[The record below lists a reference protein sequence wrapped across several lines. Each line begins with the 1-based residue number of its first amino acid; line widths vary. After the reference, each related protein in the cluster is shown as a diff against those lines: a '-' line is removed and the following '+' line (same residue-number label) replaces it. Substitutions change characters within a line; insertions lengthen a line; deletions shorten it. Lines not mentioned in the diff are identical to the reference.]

1 MFDALTTIRPY
12 QEKMSPEEAVERMR
26 DLVGTAI
33 DPEVHQALEA
43 VVSRRQALVF
53 LDDAPL

>member
-1 MFDALTTIRPY
+1 MP
-12 QEKMSPEEAVERMR
+12 PEEAVQRMR

-33 DPEVHQALEA
+33 DPTVHEALEA

-53 LDDAPL
+53 LDDARLT

>member
-1 MFDALTTIRPY
+1 MAPD
-12 QEKMSPEEAVERMR
+12 MAVERMR

-33 DPEVHQALEA
+33 DPAIHQALEA

-53 LDDAPL
+53 LDDAQL